1 MNSFSYLLDGFS
13 QSLTLENLAAA
24 VIGAIVGMI
33 IGALPG
39 MGSITGISILLPLTF
54 KMNPTTAVIMLAA
67 IYYSNMYGG
76 AFTGILLNIP
86 GDEAAVMTTIDGY
99 AMSKKGKAGKA
110 LFASIF
116 ASFIGGTIGII
127 ILTFLGP
134 WLSDI
139 GLMFGPAEM
148 AALILLA
155 LTSLGWILGGDPV
168 KGLVSSGIGMLLATI
183 GVDLAG
189 GMPRY
194 TFGSINLLSGV
205 GFIPLAIGMF
215 GLSQVIEMMTA
226 KDETEMIEEVKH
238 LTIRESLPNR
248 EEAKT
253 IITQSGR
260 DGILG
265 TFVGVLPGAGA
276 TTAAFLTYVMEK
288 RINKNRD
295 KIGTGS
301 LEGITAA
308 EAANNA
314 ASAGAFA
321 PLLSLGIPGSGTT
334 AVLLGGLMMWGLKPG
349 PLLFT
354 ENPDFVWGLISSMY
368 VGNIICLLI
377 GIATIPFMI
386 HILKV
391 PTSIMIP
398 VVAGICVISAYC
410 NGNNM
415 FDVWFMVGVGV
426 IAYLLSKANYP
437 MAPILLAFVLTPTFE
452 KKVTQALNISNGSF
466 SIFWTSPIALVILIL
481 TVLFVL
487 LPVLFKI
494 IEKKKQSH

>member
-1 MNSFSYLLDGFS
+1 
-13 QSLTLENLAAA
+13 
-24 VIGAIVGMI
+24 
-33 IGALPG
+33 
-39 MGSITGISILLPLTF
+39 
-54 KMNPTTAVIMLAA
+54 
-67 IYYSNMYGG
+67 
-76 AFTGILLNIP
+76 
-86 GDEAAVMTTIDGY
+86 
-99 AMSKKGKAGKA
+99 
-110 LFASIF
+110 
-116 ASFIGGTIGII
+116 
-127 ILTFLGP
+127 
-134 WLSDI
+134 
-139 GLMFGPAEM
+139 
-148 AALILLA
+148 
-155 LTSLGWILGGDPV
+155 
-168 KGLVSSGIGMLLATI
+168 
-183 GVDLAG
+183 
-189 GMPRY
+189 
-194 TFGSINLLSGV
+194 
-205 GFIPLAIGMF
+205 
-215 GLSQVIEMMTA
+215 
-226 KDETEMIEEVKH
+226 
-238 LTIRESLPNR
+238 
-248 EEAKT
+248 
-253 IITQSGR
+253 
-260 DGILG
+260 
-265 TFVGVLPGAGA
+265 
-276 TTAAFLTYVMEK
+276 
-288 RINKNRD
+288 
-295 KIGTGS
+295 
-301 LEGITAA
+301 
-308 EAANNA
+308 
-314 ASAGAFA
+314 
-321 PLLSLGIPGSGTT
+321 
-334 AVLLGGLMMWGLKPG
+334 MWGLKPG